1 MRKKCEKKNWF
12 EYGRIV
18 ALKGLRLG
26 SDQFYNQCK
35 KAEAEFDE
43 MSADQG
49 FKKGM
54 NIYCSKEAPYD
65 YGKRGKPY
73 NFDFCD
79 HTYISKMKADHE
91 KGLRVYCRPKNGFP
105 EGIKGDPY
113 NKLCPIDME
122 AKFLKGFNRGRIKYL
137 RSEIVKYNHEV
148 RDIDRDIKSKEY
160 DLREYKADLRD
171 LNYHYSGR
179 ERRSSISISNGR
191 IYIGRRNRNRF
202 NTKEEVDAE
211 RGRLE
216 SEIRRSESRV
226 SGLESK
232 RSKARA
238 QIREYK
244 KEIALLTE

>member
-12 EYGRIV
+12 EYGQSV

-54 NIYCSKEAPYD
+54 NTYCSKEAPYD

-73 NFDFCD
+73 NFEFCD
-79 HTYISKMKADHE
+79 HTYIAKMKSEHK
-91 KGLRVYCRPKNGFP
+91 KGLRVYCRPSNGFP

-113 NKLCPIDME
+113 NKLCPMDME
-122 AKFLKGFNRGRIKYL
+122 AKFLKGFNKGRIKYL
-137 RSEIVKYNHEV
+137 RSEIVKYRHEV
-148 RDIDRDIKSKEY
+148 RDLERDIKKKEY
-160 DLREYKADLRD
+160 DLREYKTDLRD
-171 LNYHYSGR
+171 LNYHYSDRAG
-179 ERRSSISISNGR
+179 RSSISIENGR

-202 NTKEEVDAE
+202 RTKEEVDSE

-216 SEIRRSESRV
+216 SEVRSLESRV
-226 SGLESK
+226 SSMERK
-232 RSKARA
+232 RSVAREK
-238 QIREYK
+238 IREFE
-244 KEIALLTE
+244 KEIAILTE